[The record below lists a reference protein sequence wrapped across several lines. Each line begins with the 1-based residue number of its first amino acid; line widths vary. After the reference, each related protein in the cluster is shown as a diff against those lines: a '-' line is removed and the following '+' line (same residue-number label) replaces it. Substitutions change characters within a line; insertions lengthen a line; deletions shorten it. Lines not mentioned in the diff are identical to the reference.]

1 MTIIPL
7 SIEERAA
14 SGLTHAVTVDYND
27 VTQSTLI
34 SLPRGTVVG
43 RVAVSVGTNWNSGT
57 SAALSVGTTA
67 SATAY
72 INAVNLLAAG
82 DEYYLYN
89 TGAVIIAASQF
100 LVVTLA
106 VAGTAATAG
115 KCTIGLQLVD
125 LTQLP
130 VGA

>member
-14 SGLTHAVTVDYND
+14 SGLTHAVTVDYTD

-34 SLPRGTVVG
+34 ALPAGSVVG
-43 RVAVSVGTNWNSGT
+43 RVSVGVSTVWNSGT
-57 SAALSVGTTA
+57 SAAISVGTTA
-67 SATAY
+67 SATVY
-72 INAVNLLAAG
+72 INAQNLLAAG
-82 DEYYLYN
+82 SRYYLYN
-89 TGAVIIAASQF
+89 TGAVITAASQF

-130 VGA
+130 VAA